1 MQESFLDKDFG
12 TDQSREKQIRKH
24 FGIKELQPKCQDE
37 YVKIPIDLPWK
48 ELEQDVTGAFDKFG
62 WYGMCHR
69 GNSDWSRSKL
79 YGGLGLNYNPDYKFS
94 IPTHAQ
100 GLGQP
105 RSIKNVN
112 AKEWV
117 RDLENYDYSNQT
129 EEIQIKGFNTYDDCL
144 GLRVATDVTNYR
156 SFTTIFDK
164 LKRKSIQGRIAEIRA
179 AEHGKSVSEDDK
191 EFMWHTDERNE
202 IVSRVL
208 IPVVFDEDYFI
219 EFKDTGTK
227 LYFEPGYAYHWN
239 TYKVHRFN
247 FNYHNSIKNRTCIV
261 LGWSPWLDFDGERWI
276 QNEYFNKIHP
286 TDMVKQGL
294 VI

>member
-12 TDQSREKQIRKH
+12 IDQTREKQIRKH
-24 FGIKELQPKCQDE
+24 FGIEELQPKCQDE

-48 ELEQDVTGAFDKFG
+48 ELAQDVPSAFDKFG

-79 YGGLGLNYNPDYKFS
+79 YGGLGLNYNPNYRFQ

-105 RSIKNVN
+105 RSIRNVN

-156 SFTTIFDK
+156 SFTSIFDK

-247 FNYHNSIKNRTCIV
+247 FTYHNNIKNRTCIV
-261 LGWSPWLDFDGERWI
+261 LGWSPWLDFDGESWTK
-276 QNEYFNKIHP
+276 NEYFNKIHP

>member
-1 MQESFLDKDFG
+1 MLESFLDKDFVS
-12 TDQSREKQIRKH
+12 DQTREKQLVKH
-24 FGIKELQPKCQDE
+24 FSIKKLEPICQDE
-37 YVKIPIDLPWK
+37 YVKIPVDLPWK
-48 ELEQDVTGAFDKFG
+48 ELEKDVPSAFDKFG

-69 GNSDWSRSKL
+69 GNSEWNRSKL
-79 YGGLGLNYNPDYKFS
+79 YGGLGLNYNPDHRFQL
-94 IPTHAQ
+94 PTHAH

-117 RDLENYDYSNQT
+117 NDLENYDYSNQT
-129 EEIQIKGFNTYDDCL
+129 DEIQIKGFNTYDDCL

-156 SFTTIFDK
+156 SFSTIFDK
-164 LKRKSIQGRIAEIRA
+164 LKRKSIQGRIAEIKA
-179 AEHGKSVSEDDK
+179 AEHGKNVSENDK

-208 IPVVFDEDYFI
+208 IPIVFDEDYFI
-219 EFKDTGTK
+219 EFKNTGTK

-239 TYKVHRFN
+239 TYNVHRFN
-247 FNYHNSIKNRTCIV
+247 FNYHDKIKNRTCIV
-261 LGWSPWLDFDGERWI
+261 LGWSPWLDFDGESWVK
-276 QNEYFNKIHP
+276 NEYCNKIHP

>member
-48 ELEQDVTGAFDKFG
+48 ELAQDVTGAFDKFG

-79 YGGLGLNYNPDYKFS
+79 YGGLGLNYNPDYKFN

-164 LKRKSIQGRIAEIRA
+164 LKRKSIQGRIAEIKA
-179 AEHGKSVSEDDK
+179 AEHGKNVSEDDK

-208 IPVVFDEDYFI
+208 IPVVFDQDYFI

-247 FNYHNSIKNRTCIV
+247 FNYHNNIKNRTCIV